1 MLLVISLFIKF
12 SQKNQVDSVVF
23 WALTV
28 TSLLVTKDVLFMLFS
43 IIYSREA
50 LVPAAEM
57 VSLAPPET
65 PAPLDLQDLM
75 DLLALVE

>member
-1 MLLVISLFIKF
+1 
-12 SQKNQVDSVVF
+12 
-23 WALTV
+23 
-28 TSLLVTKDVLFMLFS
+28 MLFS
-43 IIYSREA
+43 INYSREA

>member
-1 MLLVISLFIKF
+1 MSISTLNDLTLGHIVVSFEYILFI
-12 SQKNQVDSVVF
+12 
-23 WALTV
+23 
-28 TSLLVTKDVLFMLFS
+28 LLLF
-43 IIYSREA
+43 IYFREA

-75 DLLALVE
+75 DPLALVE

>member
-1 MLLVISLFIKF
+1 MYF
-12 SQKNQVDSVVF
+12 
-23 WALTV
+23 
-28 TSLLVTKDVLFMLFS
+28 
-43 IIYSREA
+43 REP

-75 DLLALVE
+75 DPLALVE

>member
-1 MLLVISLFIKF
+1 MVL
-12 SQKNQVDSVVF
+12 

-28 TSLLVTKDVLFMLFS
+28 TSLLVTKDLFMLFS
-43 IIYSREA
+43 ILYSREA